1 MSERLAGQEDSPQ
14 AGQAAGARAGLG
26 GFTLRR
32 ILMSQEIGIILVLL
46 VIAAFLSVQTKT
58 FLKADTIFNILMN
71 FSWIAISAFG
81 ECMVI
86 ITAGIDLSPGSVM
99 ALTGLITAMM
109 LVVPPDFPILGAMP
123 EGLRVIVSI
132 AGGLLLGT
140 ALGFINGILISG
152 LEDATTK
159 QLRITQGVVG
169 GLTLVIVGL
178 AASWPIGL
186 AAAVGIV
193 IVIQMMSIA
202 KLPPFIATLGMM
214 SGARGACYGISRGW
228 PVPSKAGTG
237 GATSLPDGFR
247 SIASYLHVGPLSI
260 PWPGIIMLTL
270 AVLVSLFLTRT
281 VWGYR
286 IYALGGNEQATRLSG
301 INVNRIRLLV
311 YTLAGLLTGLGGLLM
326 TAKLGVAAPT
336 AALAYELDVIAAVVI
351 GGTSLM
357 GGEGTI
363 LGVLIGAAIMQT
375 LRTGLTLLGF
385 PAYWQQTASGTV
397 IIVAVM
403 FDQWRKQGRR

>member
-14 AGQAAGARAGLG
+14 AQAARLG
-26 GFTLRR
+26 GLTLRR
-32 ILMSQEIGIILVLL
+32 VLMSQQIGIIFVLL
-46 VIAAFLSVQTKT
+46 VMAAFLSVQTKT
-58 FLKADTIFNILMN
+58 FLKPDTIFNILMN

-81 ECMVI
+81 QCMVI

-109 LVVPPDFPILGAMP
+109 LTVPPDFPILGAMP
-123 EGLRVIVSI
+123 EGLLVIVSI

-140 ALGFINGILISG
+140 GLGFINGIFIAG

-159 QLRITQGVVG
+159 QLRIIQGVIG

-178 AASWPIGL
+178 TASWLIGL

-193 IVIQMMSIA
+193 VVIQMMSVA

-214 SGARGACYGISRGW
+214 SGARGVCYGISRGW

-247 SIASYLHVGPLSI
+247 NMASYLHVGPLSI

-286 IYALGGNEQATRLSG
+286 IYALGGNEQATKLSG
-301 INVNRIRLLV
+301 INVNRVRLLV

-357 GGEGTI
+357 GGEGSI

-403 FDQWRKQGRR
+403 FDQWRKHRGG